1 MTFQITNTGTGA
13 LSLDARKYGS
23 SYLISRPV
31 PVSLAP
37 GGSCTIGVRFSPV
50 SIGATSSE
58 FIAIIFS
65 EIAANTYIN
74 LTGTGISADGLTYTV
89 SVTPLSIDFGSET
102 VGMTSAE
109 KTFQITNTG
118 TGALTLTVGMY
129 GSGYLISTP
138 APASLAPGGSC
149 TIGVKFRPVAFG
161 ATSSEFVAIIFSEIA
176 ANTYINLTGTGIS
189 ADGLTYTVSVT
200 PLSIDFGSETVGMT
214 SAEKTFQITNT
225 GTGALTLTVGMY
237 GSGYLISTP
246 APASLAPGGSCTIGV
261 KFRPVAFGAT
271 SSEFVAIICSEI
283 ASNTYVSFSG
293 TGL

>member
-1 MTFQITNTGTGA
+1 MVISTSAYTYTYSVTPTTLDFGSVQIGSTSAEMTFQVTNTGTGA

-161 ATSSEFVAIIFSEIA
+161 ATSSEFVAII
-176 ANTYINLTGTGIS
+176 
-189 ADGLTYTVSVT
+189 
-200 PLSIDFGSETVGMT
+200 
-214 SAEKTFQITNT
+214 
-225 GTGALTLTVGMY
+225 
-237 GSGYLISTP
+237 
-246 APASLAPGGSCTIGV
+246 
-261 KFRPVAFGAT
+261 
-271 SSEFVAIICSEI
+271 CSEI